1 MSMLKTLVGL
11 GADINQPDAH
21 DETALLIAV
30 KHDQIETVK
39 ELLSLGAKP
48 TEKEIAAATKGSKVK
63 TLLEAAKTSLEI
75 GKGMRELKEA
85 SASKTVNNSF
95 KGPRSIGR
103 A

>member
-21 DETALLIAV
+21 GETALLIAV

-48 TEKEIAAATKGSKVK
+48 TEKEIEAAAKGSEAR
-63 TLLEAAKTSLEI
+63 TLLETAKAALEI
-75 GKGMRELKEA
+75 AKGVHEIKEG
-85 SASKTVNNSF
+85 SVSKTFNNSS